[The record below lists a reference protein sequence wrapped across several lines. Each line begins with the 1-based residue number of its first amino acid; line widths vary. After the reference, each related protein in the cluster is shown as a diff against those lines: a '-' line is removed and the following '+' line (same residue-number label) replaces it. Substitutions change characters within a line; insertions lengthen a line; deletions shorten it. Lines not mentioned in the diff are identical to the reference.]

1 MTTFLERILK
11 VKEEE
16 VKALSRDLSR
26 MEERLAQTR
35 EDNTLHRPLDFAQ
48 AIRQGDRLSIVSEVK
63 RASPSKGL
71 IAPDFQPIEVAKAYE
86 RAGAAAISVL
96 TDMQFFQGSIDDLK
110 AVRRNVTVP
119 ILRKDFII
127 DEAQILEARLAGA
140 DAVLLIV
147 AALAENPNRIR
158 ELRDYA
164 GSLSLDVLVEVH
176 SEEELELALRA
187 EPSILGINNRNL
199 HTFEV
204 SLETTKRVVSLVPPD
219 VTTIAESGIHSHLDA
234 STMASF
240 GVHGLLVGE
249 SLMRAG
255 LDNVEPLLSSLRVP
269 KGIAPTA
276 LGTRK

>member
-35 EDNTLHRPLDFAQ
+35 EDNTLHRPLGFAQ

-176 SEEELELALRA
+176 SEDELELALIA
-187 EPSILGINNRNL
+187 EPSVLGINNRNL

-204 SLETTKRVVSLVPPD
+204 SLETTKRVVSLVPHD

-255 LDNVEPLLSSLRVP
+255 LENVEPLLSSLRVP
-269 KGIAPTA
+269 KGIVPTA